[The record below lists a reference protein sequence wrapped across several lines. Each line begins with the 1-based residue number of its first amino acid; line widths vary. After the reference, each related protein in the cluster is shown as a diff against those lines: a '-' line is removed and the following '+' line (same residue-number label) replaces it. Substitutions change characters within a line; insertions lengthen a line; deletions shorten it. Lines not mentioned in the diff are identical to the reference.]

1 MFFTTAV
8 MSIIV
13 EAVIYGNL
21 EFEYGVVE
29 GETIMFFFN
38 AFIVNLLWIF
48 HPQYYI
54 HKFFR
59 WLNFGKKNITQQEAN
74 ELMEEYPYDMG
85 KRYAEVL
92 ETMWFTFL
100 FASLIPFGTF
110 LTLIGLLIYYWVDK
124 YNLLRRSKVENII
137 ESKLPLK
144 AVKLMEL
151 TLFWKPLGEII
162 FDIRLR
168 NTIFS

>member
-1 MFFTTAV
+1 
-8 MSIIV
+8 
-13 EAVIYGNL
+13 
-21 EFEYGVVE
+21 
-29 GETIMFFFN
+29 
-38 AFIVNLLWIF
+38 
-48 HPQYYI
+48 
-54 HKFFR
+54 
-59 WLNFGKKNITQQEAN
+59 
-74 ELMEEYPYDMG
+74 MEDFPYDMG

-100 FASLIPFGTF
+100 FASLIPFGNF

-137 ESKLPLK
+137 GSKLPIN

-168 NTIFS
+168 KTIFP